1 MALGDLCQLLNKIS
15 SELRSSFGFASPLRH
30 PELDPVLMA
39 NGTRM
44 ISRRRRSQSRRPVS
58 ILLSDIQPHLSAWKR
73 LASRSASAT
82 LGYLPYPVDATR
94 APEKMTKQRHFRTFC
109 LAFHHFDEEGA
120 IRVLE
125 DAMRT
130 ADGIGYVYSPRRIPS
145 FSPLVLNP

>member
-1 MALGDLCQLLNKIS
+1 MID
-15 SELRSSFGFASPLRH
+15 
-30 PELDPVLMA
+30 
-39 NGTRM
+39 NGRLFSR
-44 ISRRRRSQSRRPVS
+44 SRRGQSRKPIS

-73 LASRSASAT
+73 LSSESVSSS

-120 IRVLE
+120 VRVLE

-130 ADGIGYVYSPRRIPS
+130 ADGIG
-145 FSPLVLNP
+145 